1 MDVPVYP
8 ESTVVYSWAVTEGG
22 SSQTQPCPTIC
33 QEVTDYPSGAVVE
46 RVCQRESGQWMETN
60 ITRCGLS
67 ITALQL
73 CETTQVCCGKRNN
86 FKMPDVFLFFK
97 LEGALETASAVVNI
111 TGDASVL
118 ESSAIALTSGIIR
131 SLTEAAIEDTQV
143 YCTLYLVQGE
153 V

>member
-1 MDVPVYP
+1 
-8 ESTVVYSWAVTEGG
+8 
-22 SSQTQPCPTIC
+22 
-33 QEVTDYPSGAVVE
+33 
-46 RVCQRESGQWMETN
+46 METN

-73 CETTQVCCGKRNN
+73 CETTQVCCPKRNN